1 MAKFCEIEIIN
12 IKELRERNISN
23 IDQANDFLEEYM
35 VVYNRKFAVEPARH
49 ENAHREVL
57 AIHKEKYLF
66 MKTEDRKL
74 SKDLSFQYSPEVY
87 QIDSVDK
94 RRLYGKKVQI
104 IEDESHI
111 KALLIQTL
119 ETAFEDIID
128 DEELEIL
135 EANDGVEGLK
145 IAKQEHPDLIFL
157 DIMIPK
163 IDGFEVCK
171 KLKEDPSYK
180 NTYIIML
187 TAKGQVVDKE
197 KGLSVGANEYVTKP
211 FNPDFIIS
219 KVEEKLGF
227 KRTY

>member
-1 MAKFCEIEIIN
+1 MA
-12 IKELRERNISN
+12 
-23 IDQANDFLEEYM
+23 
-35 VVYNRKFAVEPARH
+35 
-49 ENAHREVL
+49 
-57 AIHKEKYLF
+57 
-66 MKTEDRKL
+66 
-74 SKDLSFQYSPEVY
+74 
-87 QIDSVDK
+87 
-94 RRLYGKKVQI
+94 KKVQI

-135 EANDGVEGLK
+135 EANDGVEGLQ

>member
-1 MAKFCEIEIIN
+1 MA
-12 IKELRERNISN
+12 
-23 IDQANDFLEEYM
+23 
-35 VVYNRKFAVEPARH
+35 
-49 ENAHREVL
+49 
-57 AIHKEKYLF
+57 
-66 MKTEDRKL
+66 
-74 SKDLSFQYSPEVY
+74 
-87 QIDSVDK
+87 
-94 RRLYGKKVQI
+94 KKVQI

-135 EANDGVEGLK
+135 EASDGVEGLK

>member
-1 MAKFCEIEIIN
+1 MA
-12 IKELRERNISN
+12 
-23 IDQANDFLEEYM
+23 
-35 VVYNRKFAVEPARH
+35 
-49 ENAHREVL
+49 
-57 AIHKEKYLF
+57 
-66 MKTEDRKL
+66 
-74 SKDLSFQYSPEVY
+74 
-87 QIDSVDK
+87 
-94 RRLYGKKVQI
+94 KKVQI

-197 KGLSVGANEYVTKP
+197 KGLSVGANEYITKP

>member
-1 MAKFCEIEIIN
+1 MA
-12 IKELRERNISN
+12 
-23 IDQANDFLEEYM
+23 
-35 VVYNRKFAVEPARH
+35 
-49 ENAHREVL
+49 
-57 AIHKEKYLF
+57 
-66 MKTEDRKL
+66 
-74 SKDLSFQYSPEVY
+74 
-87 QIDSVDK
+87 
-94 RRLYGKKVQI
+94 KKVQI

-135 EANDGVEGLK
+135 EANDGVEGLQ

-171 KLKEDPSYK
+171 KLKEDPSFK

>member
-1 MAKFCEIEIIN
+1 MA
-12 IKELRERNISN
+12 
-23 IDQANDFLEEYM
+23 
-35 VVYNRKFAVEPARH
+35 
-49 ENAHREVL
+49 
-57 AIHKEKYLF
+57 
-66 MKTEDRKL
+66 
-74 SKDLSFQYSPEVY
+74 
-87 QIDSVDK
+87 
-94 RRLYGKKVQI
+94 KKVQI

-135 EANDGVEGLK
+135 EATDGVEGLQ
-145 IAKQEHPDLIFL
+145 IAKKERPDLIFL

-171 KLKEDPSYK
+171 KLKEDPSFK

>member
-1 MAKFCEIEIIN
+1 MA
-12 IKELRERNISN
+12 
-23 IDQANDFLEEYM
+23 
-35 VVYNRKFAVEPARH
+35 
-49 ENAHREVL
+49 
-57 AIHKEKYLF
+57 
-66 MKTEDRKL
+66 
-74 SKDLSFQYSPEVY
+74 
-87 QIDSVDK
+87 
-94 RRLYGKKVQI
+94 KKVQI
-104 IEDESHI
+104 IEDEFHI

-135 EANDGVEGLK
+135 EATDGVEGLQ
-145 IAKQEHPDLIFL
+145 IAKKERPDLIFL

-163 IDGFEVCK
+163 IDGFEVCQ
-171 KLKEDPSYK
+171 KLKEDPSFK

-219 KVEEKLGF
+219 IIEEKLGF

>member
-1 MAKFCEIEIIN
+1 MA
-12 IKELRERNISN
+12 
-23 IDQANDFLEEYM
+23 
-35 VVYNRKFAVEPARH
+35 
-49 ENAHREVL
+49 
-57 AIHKEKYLF
+57 
-66 MKTEDRKL
+66 
-74 SKDLSFQYSPEVY
+74 
-87 QIDSVDK
+87 
-94 RRLYGKKVQI
+94 KKVQI

-135 EANDGVEGLK
+135 EATDGVEGLQ
-145 IAKQEHPDLIFL
+145 IAKEERPDLIFL

-163 IDGFEVCK
+163 IDGFEVCQ
-171 KLKEDPSYK
+171 KLKEDPSFK

-197 KGLSVGANEYVTKP
+197 KGLSVGANEFVTKP

>member
-1 MAKFCEIEIIN
+1 MA
-12 IKELRERNISN
+12 
-23 IDQANDFLEEYM
+23 
-35 VVYNRKFAVEPARH
+35 
-49 ENAHREVL
+49 
-57 AIHKEKYLF
+57 
-66 MKTEDRKL
+66 
-74 SKDLSFQYSPEVY
+74 
-87 QIDSVDK
+87 
-94 RRLYGKKVQI
+94 KKVQI

>member
-1 MAKFCEIEIIN
+1 MA
-12 IKELRERNISN
+12 
-23 IDQANDFLEEYM
+23 
-35 VVYNRKFAVEPARH
+35 
-49 ENAHREVL
+49 
-57 AIHKEKYLF
+57 
-66 MKTEDRKL
+66 
-74 SKDLSFQYSPEVY
+74 
-87 QIDSVDK
+87 
-94 RRLYGKKVQI
+94 KKVQI

-111 KALLIQTL
+111 KALLVQTL

-135 EANDGVEGLK
+135 EATDGVEGLQ
-145 IAKQEHPDLIFL
+145 IAKKERPDLIFL

-163 IDGFEVCK
+163 IDGFEVCQ

>member
-1 MAKFCEIEIIN
+1 MVGLAAN
-12 IKELRERNISN
+12 SGIS
-23 IDQANDFLEEYM
+23 
-35 VVYNRKFAVEPARH
+35 YNRKRV
-49 ENAHREVL
+49 
-57 AIHKEKYLF
+57 
-66 MKTEDRKL
+66 
-74 SKDLSFQYSPEVY
+74 
-87 QIDSVDK
+87 
-94 RRLYGKKVQI
+94 
-104 IEDESHI
+104 
-111 KALLIQTL
+111 
-119 ETAFEDIID
+119 ID

-135 EANDGVEGLK
+135 EANDGVEGLQ

>member
-1 MAKFCEIEIIN
+1 MA
-12 IKELRERNISN
+12 
-23 IDQANDFLEEYM
+23 
-35 VVYNRKFAVEPARH
+35 
-49 ENAHREVL
+49 
-57 AIHKEKYLF
+57 
-66 MKTEDRKL
+66 
-74 SKDLSFQYSPEVY
+74 
-87 QIDSVDK
+87 
-94 RRLYGKKVQI
+94 KKVQI

-111 KALLIQTL
+111 KALLVQTL

-135 EANDGVEGLK
+135 EATDGVEGLQ
-145 IAKQEHPDLIFL
+145 IAKKERPDLIFL

-163 IDGFEVCK
+163 IDGFEVCQ
-171 KLKEDPSYK
+171 KLKEDPSFK

>member
-1 MAKFCEIEIIN
+1 MA
-12 IKELRERNISN
+12 
-23 IDQANDFLEEYM
+23 
-35 VVYNRKFAVEPARH
+35 
-49 ENAHREVL
+49 
-57 AIHKEKYLF
+57 
-66 MKTEDRKL
+66 
-74 SKDLSFQYSPEVY
+74 
-87 QIDSVDK
+87 
-94 RRLYGKKVQI
+94 KKVQI

-135 EANDGVEGLK
+135 EASDGVEGLQ